1 MKSFNLSEWAVT
13 HRALVLFLIIGTL
26 LVGTFSFPHLGR
38 LEDPNFN
45 VPTMN
50 AVVAWPGATAQ
61 QVQDQ
66 VLNRMER
73 ELQKIEGIDHVR
85 SFSRQGFG

>member
-13 HRALVLFLIIGTL
+13 HRALVLFLIIVTL
-26 LVGTFSFPHLGR
+26 VVGAFSFTRLGR

-45 VPTMN
+45 VPAMS

-61 QVQDQ
+61 QV
-66 VLNRMER
+66 
-73 ELQKIEGIDHVR
+73 
-85 SFSRQGFG
+85 